1 MDPHNPPALAVA
13 DHDTS
18 LSVEGEG
25 IRLTPIFQMFGIIV
39 VLLAVAVSLVFNW
52 AHLEF
57 KETAQE
63 AAAFTGYPLLR
74 ETRAAAQQQL
84 TQYGT
89 VNPGVYRMPIDR
101 AMDLMVNEARQQTG
115 RTYSTELPLQP

>member
-52 AHLEF
+52 A
-57 KETAQE
+57 
-63 AAAFTGYPLLR
+63 PD
-74 ETRAAAQQQL
+74 TRCC
-84 TQYGT
+84 GKP
-89 VNPGVYRMPIDR
+89 VPRPSSN
-101 AMDLMVNEARQQTG
+101 
-115 RTYSTELPLQP
+115 